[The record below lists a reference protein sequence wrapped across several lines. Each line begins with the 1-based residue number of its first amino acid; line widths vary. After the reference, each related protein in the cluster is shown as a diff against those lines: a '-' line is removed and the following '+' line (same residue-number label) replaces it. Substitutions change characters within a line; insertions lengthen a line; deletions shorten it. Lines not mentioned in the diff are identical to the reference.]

1 MYCCWPIYLRIFE
14 ILHHQLWTRSR
25 ILLYYQILRG
35 MLKHTHVE
43 LLIDVDSIHRTR
55 RSESNRY
62 AQVQQQVHAVHR
74 NYRRIW
80 CTMTS
85 ITCMVGQLVSTI
97 AVCRFSL
104 GWECRQFWR
113 YHYRFTAELR
123 GGVRWTWSMR
133 NISMI
138 LIYRFVQRTKNYPAS
153 EKRNSSRQC
162 MIKSITSYII
172 AICSNVLVTVSAL
185 QRSIVY
191 CNSCNLHVFASAS
204 NSIQI
209 LEL

>member
-1 MYCCWPIYLRIFE
+1 MDSIPHII
-14 ILHHQLWTRSR
+14 ILPDFTWDVETYSR
-25 ILLYYQILRG
+25 QFR
-35 MLKHTHVE
+35 
-43 LLIDVDSIHRTR
+43 IDVDSIHRTR
-55 RSESNRY
+55 RSESNRC

-138 LIYRFVQRTKNYPAS
+138 LIYRFVQRTKNHPAS
-153 EKRNSSRQC
+153 ERRNSSRQC
-162 MIKSITSYII
+162 KKHSVIH
-172 AICSNVLVTVSAL
+172 
-185 QRSIVY
+185 Y
-191 CNSCNLHVFASAS
+191 CNLQQCTRHGLRITKIHRILQFVQSPCLPSAS